1 MSGENNNEIL
11 MAIGKLT
18 ATVDSLQRSI
28 DQSRADNN
36 QRLDQLGKNLG
47 QRMEDLQKS
56 TEQRIDTF
64 ETHVE
69 QRFGTFDKRI
79 SYVEDQQNKLTW
91 KIVGFVSLGS
101 ALVAG
106 GIEALKHI
114 K

>member
-1 MSGENNNEIL
+1 MSGEQNEIL

-36 QRLDQLGKNLG
+36 QRLDSLSKSLG

-56 TEQRIDTF
+56 TEQRIDVF
-64 ETHVE
+64 ENHTE
-69 QRFGTFDKRI
+69 QRFVAVEKRL
-79 SYVEDQQNKLTW
+79 SHVEEQQSQLTW
-91 KIVGFVSLGS
+91 KIVGFVGLGG
-101 ALVAG
+101 ALVTAVVEG
-106 GIEALKHI
+106 LKYL